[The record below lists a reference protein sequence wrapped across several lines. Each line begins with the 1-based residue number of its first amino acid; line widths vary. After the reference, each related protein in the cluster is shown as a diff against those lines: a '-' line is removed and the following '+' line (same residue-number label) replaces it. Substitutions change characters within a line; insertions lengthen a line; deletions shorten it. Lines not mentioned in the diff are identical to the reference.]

1 MSSVDSPAQQPQS
14 SATDMQSMA
23 STRLPF
29 RNKNMNFFFMDILG
43 SAVYGGA
50 VPGECYY
57 AADRVK
63 DGDIDSWTIAF
74 RNLAIIVE
82 AQAQQALAAGHRV
95 SARERFLRAAHYYF
109 TADHYTF
116 EGRPYY
122 YVLWQKSVECFRH
135 AAALADPPIEPVAI
149 PYEGRQLPGYFLR
162 AGQKRQRRPTL
173 LAMSGFDGS
182 AESLYFSIGAG
193 ATRRGYHV
201 LAFEGPGQRD
211 AIQMYPDWPFR
222 PDYEKPISAAVD
234 YALSRPEV
242 DPERLALIGFSFGGH
257 LALRGAA
264 YDQRIK
270 ALIADA
276 PCPDFGAL
284 LLASFP
290 ADLRQLPSNAM
301 DESMEEE
308 RPLMSGPQRASLELL
323 YRSMCAQ
330 KGSILLQRLAEYHF
344 TDLHRITCPTL
355 SLVSEGE
362 GETAVESARDFHHA
376 IPAAHKTLRLFTA
389 REGADAHCQLNNL
402 VLLNN
407 TVCDWLDDL
416 WGFVK

>member
-1 MSSVDSPAQQPQS
+1 MSSPSTPARQPQS
-14 SATDMQSMA
+14 STTDMQAMA

-50 VPGECYY
+50 TPGECYS
-57 AADRVK
+57 AAERIK

-74 RNLAIIVE
+74 RDLAIAVE
-82 AQAQQALAAGHRV
+82 ALAQQALAAGHQA
-95 SARERFLRAAHYYF
+95 SARDRFLRAAHYYF

-116 EGRPYY
+116 AGRPSYHI
-122 YVLWQKSVECFRH
+122 LWQKSVACFRQ
-135 AAALADPPIEPVAI
+135 AAALADPPIEPVGI
-149 PYEGRQLPGYFLR
+149 LYEGRQLPGYFFHPDK
-162 AGQKRQRRPTL
+162 QRQRRPTL

-182 AESLYFSIGAG
+182 AETLYFSIGAG
-193 ATRRGYHV
+193 AAGRGYNV
-201 LAFEGPGQRD
+201 LTFEGPGQRD
-211 AIQMYPDWPFR
+211 VMQMYPDLPFR

-234 YALSRPEV
+234 YALARPEV

-276 PCPDFGAL
+276 PCPNFGAL
-284 LLASFP
+284 LLADFP
-290 ADLRQLPSNAM
+290 PEFRRLPPDAM
-301 DESMEEE
+301 DAAMEDE
-308 RPLMSGPQRASLELL
+308 RPQISGPQRASLELL
-323 YRSMCAQ
+323 YRSMGAE
-330 KGSILLQRLAEYHF
+330 KASTLLQRLAEYNF
-344 TDLHRITCPTL
+344 TDLQRITCPTL

-362 GETAVESARDFHHA
+362 GETAIQWARDFHQA

-402 VLLNN
+402 VVLNN
-407 TVCDWLDDL
+407 AVCDWLDDL
-416 WGFVK
+416 WGSGK